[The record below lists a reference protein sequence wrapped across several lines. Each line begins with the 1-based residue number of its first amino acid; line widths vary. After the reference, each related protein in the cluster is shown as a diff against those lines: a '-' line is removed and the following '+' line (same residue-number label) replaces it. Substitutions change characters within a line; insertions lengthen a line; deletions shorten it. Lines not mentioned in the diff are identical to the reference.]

1 MKDNRNFLFIYILP
15 QLQKLK
21 RPEKI
26 IKILRFG
33 SLLQVSTLPW
43 PTWILKMFKF
53 INRNRE
59 FLVVGGGAFAT
70 LYGGSILLNS
80 YLTNVQKF
88 DPEGEDPEEANRQ
101 KVYLVTGANSGIGK
115 ALVKDL
121 AQRNSNNK
129 VYMLCRNMESCEEAR
144 SEIVKKSGN
153 K

>member
-1 MKDNRNFLFIYILP
+1 
-15 QLQKLK
+15 
-21 RPEKI
+21 
-26 IKILRFG
+26 
-33 SLLQVSTLPW
+33 
-43 PTWILKMFKF
+43 MFKF